1 MRPQAQYRPS
11 LSADEIARLLG
22 YIPQSDPMYR
32 KLSIYQ
38 VKINIGLNVPS
49 YLKTGEQEA
58 RSRLAQL
65 GGVTER
71 PANHAREQE
80 LEQQKLEHQAKFAPQ
95 LMSSADKYTLLGNK
109 ALAGTCTEEEKTEG
123 RALELELYQMD
134 MGTFA

>member
-65 GGVTER
+65 GGVMEK
-71 PANHAREQE
+71 PVNHAREQE
-80 LEQQKLEHQAKFAPQ
+80 LEQQKLEHQAKFASQ

-109 ALAGTCTEEEKTEG
+109 ALAGTCTEEEKAEG
-123 RALELELYQMD
+123 RVLELELYQMD
-134 MGTFA
+134 MGTFT

>member
-65 GGVTER
+65 GGVMEK
-71 PANHAREQE
+71 PVNHAREQE
-80 LEQQKLEHQAKFAPQ
+80 LEQQKLEHQAKFASQ
-95 LMSSADKYTLLGNK
+95 LMSRADKYTLLGNK
-109 ALAGTCTEEEKTEG
+109 ALAGTCTEEEKAEG

-134 MGTFA
+134 MGTFT